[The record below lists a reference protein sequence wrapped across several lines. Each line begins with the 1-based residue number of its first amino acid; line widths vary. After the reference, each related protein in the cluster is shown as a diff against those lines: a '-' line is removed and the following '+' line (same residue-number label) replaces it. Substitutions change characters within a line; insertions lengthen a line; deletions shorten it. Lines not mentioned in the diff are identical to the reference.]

1 LILNL
6 KKMKIKTINKIL
18 IKKFNSFLDSITDKE
33 VKNLLQKN
41 SLISGGCIASMLQQ
55 EKVNDYDIYLTNKET
70 CLAVANYYA
79 NKMKETDSD
88 LDIHVID
95 TDTYS
100 TLNEGTRKYYED
112 RGFTQPGR
120 IGIFCKDQSYET
132 ETTEEE
138 IIDMMEE
145 VKEQQATQED
155 KAPKY
160 RVQYV
165 SPNAI
170 SLSHNVQIILRFYGT
185 PEEIHSNYDFVHCT
199 NYWLSMGQK
208 LILNQKALESIITKE
223 LQYVGS
229 KYPIASMIRI
239 RKFIQRGWTC
249 NAGVHLKIAFQI
261 SKINM
266 EDVSVLEDQLV
277 GVDVGYFIAFINSM
291 KSAQIAHKDDEKPF
305 VITYS
310 YICELIDRIFND

>member
-1 LILNL
+1 
-6 KKMKIKTINKIL
+6 MKIKTINKI
-18 IKKFNSFLDSITDKE
+18 ITNKFKGFLDSITDND
-33 VKNLLQKN
+33 VKALVAKN
-41 SLISGGCIASMLQQ
+41 SLISGGCIASMLQR
-55 EKVNDYDIYLTNKET
+55 EKVNDYDIYLTDKET

-79 NKMKETDSD
+79 SKMKESNPD

-95 TDTYS
+95 TDEYPKMDDD
-100 TLNEGTRKYYED
+100 TRKYYEG

-120 IGIFCKDQSYET
+120 VGIFCKDQFYET

-138 IIDMMEE
+138 IIDLMEE
-145 VKEQQATQED
+145 VKEEQVAQED

-199 NYWLSMGQK
+199 NYWLSSDKK
-208 LILNQKALESIITKE
+208 LYLNQKALESIITKE

-229 KYPIASMIRI
+229 KYPVASMIRI
-239 RKFIQRGWTC
+239 RKFIQRGWSC

-261 SKINM
+261 SRLDM

-277 GVDVGYFIAFINSM
+277 GVDVGYFIAFIGAM
-291 KSAQIAHKDDEKPF
+291 KAAQEAHKNENKPF
-305 VITYS
+305 VITYT
-310 YICELIDRIFND
+310 YVCEVIDRIFTD

>member
-1 LILNL
+1 
-6 KKMKIKTINKIL
+6 MKIKTINKIL
-18 IKKFNSFLDSITDKE
+18 IKKFNSFLDSITDKD

-70 CLAVANYYA
+70 ALSVANYYA
-79 NKMKETDSD
+79 AKMKEQDSD

-95 TDTYS
+95 TDTYD
-100 TLNEGTRKYYED
+100 TLDEKTRNYYKG

-138 IIDMMEE
+138 IIDLMEE
-145 VKEQQATQED
+145 VKEEQAKQED

-208 LILNQKALESIITKE
+208 LVLNQKALESIITKE

-261 SKINM
+261 SKIDM

-277 GVDVGYFIAFINSM
+277 GVDVGYFIAFINAM
-291 KSAQIAHKDDEKPF
+291 KAAQVAHQDDDKTF

-310 YICELIDRIFND
+310 YICELIDRIFSD

>member
-1 LILNL
+1 
-6 KKMKIKTINKIL
+6 MKIKTINKI
-18 IKKFNSFLDSITDKE
+18 ITKKFKAFLDSITDND
-33 VKNLLQKN
+33 VKTLVAKN
-41 SLISGGCIASMLQQ
+41 SLISGGCIASMLLR

-79 NKMKETDSD
+79 SKMKEQDED
-88 LDIHVID
+88 LVIHVID
-95 TDTYS
+95 TDQYPS
-100 TLNEGTRKYYED
+100 MDEDTRQYYEG

-120 IGIFCKDQSYET
+120 VGIFCKNQSYET

-138 IIDMMEE
+138 IIDLMEE
-145 VKEQQATQED
+145 VKEEQAKQED
-155 KAPKY
+155 KEPKY

-170 SLSHNVQIILRFYGT
+170 SLSHNVQIVLRFYGT

-199 NYWLSMGQK
+199 NYWLSADGK
-208 LILNQKALESIITKE
+208 LHLNQKALESILTKE

-239 RKFIQRGWTC
+239 RKFVQRGWTC

-261 SKINM
+261 SKLDM
-266 EDVSVLEDQLV
+266 ESVPVLEDQLV
-277 GVDVGYFIAFINSM
+277 GVDVGYFIAFISAM
-291 KSAQIAHKDDEKPF
+291 KAAQEAHKAEEKTF

-310 YICELIDRIFND
+310 YICEIIDRIFND